1 MEKEKFWLG
10 KKQFVL
16 MIFCIP
22 FGWVEKIAVF
32 ILFSSRNVLSLS
44 RRKDRCVR
52 RFALVVSFAERNLK
66 IYN

>member
-1 MEKEKFWLG
+1 MEKEKIWLG
-10 KKQFVL
+10 RKQFVL
-16 MIFCIP
+16 TVFSIP

-52 RFALVVSFAERNLK
+52 RYALVVSFAERNLK